1 MFAIILHKYHLTFR
15 MKYSMKQC
23 SQFLM
28 EVLQEWL

>member
-1 MFAIILHKYHLTFR
+1 MFPLILNKYHLTFR

-28 EVLQEWL
+28 EVLQEGL